1 MESPVKV
8 TTDSQLLEKLSV
20 AETHNASRITRRQS
34 SSLKDIILG
43 ESCLLESAR
52 RGQGSTAYI
61 FFDSIDEIRAIFSE
75 NQPKTND
82 EKEKRF

>member
-43 ESCLLESAR
+43 
-52 RGQGSTAYI
+52 GKW
-61 FFDSIDEIRAIFSE
+61 FIRECKAGTGTGCIHIL
-75 NQPKTND
+75 
-82 EKEKRF
+82 

>member
-34 SSLKDIILG
+34 SSLNDIILG
-43 ESCLLESAR
+43 ESCLLESVR
-52 RGQGSTAYI
+52 QG
-61 FFDSIDEIRAIFSE
+61 
-75 NQPKTND
+75 
-82 EKEKRF
+82 